1 MHGPHGDAM
10 DHTGSVQAITCLL
23 DQNPI
28 TTHHQLKLELIP
40 AATIQILSKALL
52 HLQMIIP

>member
-1 MHGPHGDAM
+1 M
-10 DHTGSVQAITCLL
+10 DHTGSLQAITCLL

-28 TTHHQLKLELIP
+28 THQQLKLELIP